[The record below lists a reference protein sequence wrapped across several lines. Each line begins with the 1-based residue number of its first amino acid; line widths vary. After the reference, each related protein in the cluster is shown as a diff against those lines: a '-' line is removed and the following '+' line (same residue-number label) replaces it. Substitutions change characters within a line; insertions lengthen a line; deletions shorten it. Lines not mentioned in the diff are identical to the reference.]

1 MLTMNKMQ
9 SPHAI
14 KVRDF
19 LDFQR
24 IDKNY
29 RRGIITLRS
38 AMDQVDL
45 ALQYVMFGPTDWHY
59 VPTDKEQ
66 YEYRCAFRELCQHIG
81 IADINGVVKIQL

>member
-14 KVRDF
+14 KVRDS
-19 LDFQR
+19 LAFQR

-38 AMDQVDL
+38 TMDQVDQH
-45 ALQYVMFGPTDWHY
+45 LQSVMFGNVADHY

-66 YEYRCAFRELCQHIG
+66 FEYRCAFRELCQHIG
-81 IADINGVVKIQL
+81 IADINGVVRIQL